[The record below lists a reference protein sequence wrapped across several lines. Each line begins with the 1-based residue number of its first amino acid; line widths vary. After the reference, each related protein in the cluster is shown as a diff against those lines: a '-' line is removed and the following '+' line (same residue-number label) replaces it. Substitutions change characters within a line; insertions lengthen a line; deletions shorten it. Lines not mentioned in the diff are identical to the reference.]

1 MAGEDETASLL
12 DPGPA
17 RRNSLAHKNKGTAMK
32 TILLAAALAGA
43 TALAAQTPSAPPPAA
58 KPAVVTYIHAGR
70 LLAVPGEPARGQSTI
85 IVRDGRI
92 AEVRDGLA
100 QPEAGA
106 TLVDLSNET
115 VLPGLIDMHVHFYS
129 SGYPLQD
136 RLVDQNEDLE
146 DQFAGAVKNARLTL
160 EAGVTTVR
168 DLGGEP
174 RGVRALRD
182 AIARGDIAGPTVVNA
197 GRMISVTAGH
207 GDANGLRRD
216 IAHGQRQDATHLC
229 NGPDDC
235 RRATRE
241 QIFTGAEVI
250 KFAASGGVGSNIA
263 GGLEAQ
269 MTLEEMKAIV
279 DTAHAFGRKATAH
292 AHGKS
297 GIDTALRAGV
307 DSIEH
312 GSYLDAET
320 LALFKQKGA
329 YLVPTEHAF
338 ESVIRQARTGE
349 RPPASAAKAEEVSKV
364 VKESHR
370 RAYASGVAIAMGTD
384 SGVGPHGTN
393 ALEFGYMVANGMAP
407 ARAIRTATVDAAA
420 LLGRA
425 DRIGR
430 IAPGMDADIIAVP
443 GDPVAD
449 VGQLSHVDFVMR
461 RGVVHKLGGKR
472 QSFPAQ

>member
-1 MAGEDETASLL
+1 MRFAF
-12 DPGPA
+12 
-17 RRNSLAHKNKGTAMK
+17 
-32 TILLAAALAGA
+32 LAATTALVCAA
-43 TALAAQTPSAPPPAA
+43 PLAAQQVPAPAAA
-58 KPAVVTYIHAGR
+58 KPAKVSYIHAGS
-70 LLAVPGEPARGQSTI
+70 LLNRPGERARGNSTI
-85 IVRDGRI
+85 VVRDGKI
-92 AEVRDGLA
+92 AEIRDGFA
-100 QPEAGA
+100 APEAGA
-106 TLVDLSNET
+106 ALIDLKDQT

-129 SGYPLQD
+129 SGYPLKE
-136 RLVDQNEDLE
+136 RLDASGKDLE
-146 DQFAGAVKNARLTL
+146 DQFVDAMGQAKRTLDAGF
-160 EAGVTTVR
+160 TTVR

-174 RGVRALRD
+174 RGIRALRD
-182 AIARGDIAGPTVVNA
+182 GIERGEIAGPTIVNA

-207 GDANGLRRD
+207 GDANGLRREL
-216 IAHGQRQDATHLC
+216 AHVEREQSPELC

-297 GIDTALRAGV
+297 GIDTAIRAGV

-312 GSYLDAET
+312 GSYIDDET
-320 LALFKQKGA
+320 IALFKARGV
-329 YLVPTEHAF
+329 YLVPTMHAF
-338 ESVIRQARTGE
+338 ESVIRQGRAGE
-349 RPPASAAKAEEVSKV
+349 RPAASAAKAEQVAKV

-370 RAYASGVAIAMGTD
+370 RAFASGMKIAFGTD
-384 SGVGPHGTN
+384 AGVGPHGTN
-393 ALEFGYMVANGMAP
+393 ALEFKYMTDVGMDP
-407 ARAIRTATVDAAA
+407 ARAIRVATIEAAT

-425 DRIGR
+425 DRIGS
-430 IAPGMDADIIAVP
+430 IEVGKDADIIAVS

-449 VGQLSHVDFVMR
+449 VTRLQSVPFVMR
-461 RGVVHKLGGKR
+461 RGVVHKLGGTHTV
-472 QSFPAQ
+472 FPAD

>member
-1 MAGEDETASLL
+1 
-12 DPGPA
+12 
-17 RRNSLAHKNKGTAMK
+17 MK
-32 TILLAAALAGA
+32 LFLAAAALG
-43 TALAAQTPSAPPPAA
+43 ALAVPALAQQAPAPAA
-58 KPAVVTYIHAGR
+58 ARSQPVTVIHAGR
-70 LLAVPGEPARGQSTI
+70 LLAVPGEPARGQSTLV
-85 IVRDGRI
+85 VRDGRI
-92 AEVRDGLA
+92 AEVRDGFA
-100 QPEAGA
+100 PAEGGA
-106 TLVDLSNET
+106 TLVDLSNAT

-136 RLVDQNEDLE
+136 RLNGQNEDLE
-146 DQFAGAVKNARLTL
+146 DEFAGAARNARVTL
-160 EAGVTTVR
+160 LGGVTTVR

-174 RGVRALRD
+174 RGIRALRD
-182 AIARGDIAGPTVVNA
+182 AVARGDLPGPTIVNA

-216 IAHGQRQDATHLC
+216 IAHGLREDSAHLC

-241 QIFTGAEVI
+241 QIFTGAETI

-269 MTLEEMKAIV
+269 MTFEEMKAIV

-312 GSYLDAET
+312 ASYVDDET
-320 LALFKQKGA
+320 IALFKQKGA

-338 ESVIRQARTGE
+338 ESVIRQARAGE

-370 RAYASGVAIAMGTD
+370 RAFAGGVKVAMGTD

-393 ALEFGYMVANGMAP
+393 ALEFVYMTQNGMAP
-407 ARAIRTATVDAAA
+407 ARAIRTATVDAAE
-420 LLGRA
+420 LLGKS

-430 IAPGMDADIIAVP
+430 LLPGMDADIIAVP

-449 VGQLSHVDFVMR
+449 VTQLQRVDFVMR
-461 RGVVHKLGGKR
+461 RGVVHKLAGKH
-472 QSFPAQ
+472 QPFPAD

>member
-1 MAGEDETASLL
+1 
-12 DPGPA
+12 
-17 RRNSLAHKNKGTAMK
+17 MK
-32 TILLAAALAGA
+32 SFLAAAALG
-43 TALAAQTPSAPPPAA
+43 ALAQPVSAQQVPAPNAA
-58 KPAVVTYIHAGR
+58 KSQPVTWIHAGR
-70 LLAVPGEPARGQSTI
+70 LLAVPGEPARGPSTLVI
-85 IVRDGRI
+85 RDGRI
-92 AEVRDGLA
+92 AEVREGLA
-100 QPEAGA
+100 APEAGA
-106 TLVDLSNET
+106 TLVNLSGET

-129 SGYPLQD
+129 TGYPLQD
-136 RLVDQNEDLE
+136 RLNSQNEDLE
-146 DQFAGAVKNARLTL
+146 DEFAAAARAARVTL
-160 EAGVTTVR
+160 EGGVTTVR

-174 RGVRALRD
+174 RGIRALRD
-182 AIARGDIAGPTVVNA
+182 AIARGDLAGPTVVNA

-216 IAHGQRQDATHLC
+216 IAHGQREEATHLC

-269 MTLEEMKAIV
+269 MTFEEMKAIV

-312 GSYLDAET
+312 ASYVDDET
-320 LALFKQKGA
+320 IALFKQKGA

-338 ESVIRQARTGE
+338 ESVIRQARAGE

-370 RAYASGVAIAMGTD
+370 RAFAGGVKVAMGTD

-393 ALEFGYMVANGMAP
+393 ALEFVYMTANGMAP
-407 ARAIRTATVDAAA
+407 ARAIRTATVDAAD
-420 LLGRA
+420 LLGKGE
-425 DRIGR
+425 RIGR
-430 IAPGMDADIIAVP
+430 LLPGMDADIIAVP

-449 VGQLSHVDFVMR
+449 VTVLQKVYFVMR

-472 QSFPAQ
+472 QPFPAD

>member
-1 MAGEDETASLL
+1 
-12 DPGPA
+12 
-17 RRNSLAHKNKGTAMK
+17 MK
-32 TILLAAALAGA
+32 LSIKTCLLASALLMTAGTGSA
-43 TALAAQTPSAPPPAA
+43 QSTAPAAQAPAS
-58 KPAVVTYIHAGR
+58 KTRYIHAGA
-70 LLAVPGEPARGQSTI
+70 LLDQPGRRARGPSTI
-85 IVRDGRI
+85 IVRGDKI
-92 AEVRDGLA
+92 VEVRDGHVS
-100 QPEAGA
+100 PEPGA
-106 TLVDLSNET
+106 EAVDLRGKT

-129 SGYPLQD
+129 SGYPLKT
-136 RLVDQNEDLE
+136 RLEGPTLDLE
-146 DQFAGAVKNARLTL
+146 DRFAQAAVNARRTL
-160 EAGVTTVR
+160 EAGFTTVR

-182 AIARGDIAGPTVVNA
+182 AVARGDLAGPTIVNA
-197 GRMISVTAGH
+197 GEMISVTAGH

-216 IAHGQRQDATHLC
+216 YAQAERADSTAIC

-235 RRATRE
+235 RRATRD
-241 QIFTGAEVI
+241 QIFMGAEVI

-312 GSYLDAET
+312 GSFIDDET
-320 LALFKQKGA
+320 VRLFKEKGA
-329 YLVPTEHAF
+329 YLVPTIHAF
-338 ESVIRQARTGE
+338 ESVIRQGRAGE
-349 RPPASAAKAEEVSKV
+349 RPAASAAKAEEVAKV
-364 VKESHR
+364 VKQSHR
-370 RAYASGVAIAMGTD
+370 RAIAGGVKVAFGTD
-384 SGVGPHGTN
+384 SGVGPHATN
-393 ALEFGYMVANGMAP
+393 ALEFNWMTDVGMAP
-407 ARAIRTATVDAAA
+407 ADTIRSATADAAT

-430 IAPGMDADIIAVP
+430 IAPGLDADIIAVD

-449 VGQLSHVDFVMR
+449 VKRLQNVDFVMR
-461 RGVVHKLGGKR
+461 RGVIHKLGGER
-472 QSFPAQ
+472 RVFPPE